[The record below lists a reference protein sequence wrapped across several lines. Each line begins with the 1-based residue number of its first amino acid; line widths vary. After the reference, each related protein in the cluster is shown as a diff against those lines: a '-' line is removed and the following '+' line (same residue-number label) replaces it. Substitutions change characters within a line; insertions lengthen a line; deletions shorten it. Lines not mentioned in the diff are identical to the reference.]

1 MVTLLGAAVGNG
13 NAVVMVPSEENPL
26 PALAF
31 IQASNKVD
39 RKLVKVKLV
48 KNVILTIYS
57 ISVIVDY
64 CFITAYLRTGLIC
77 LHFDLCGC
85 KSYK

>member
-64 CFITAYLRTGLIC
+64 CFITAYLLTGLIC
-77 LHFDLCGC
+77 CLLFAL
-85 KSYK
+85 